1 MKWARSVKAPNK
13 YQCNLWVIVM
23 LFGYY
28 STTTVTFPLP
38 VPPNDEVNSLSFTGL
53 WVRELQ
59 RKCVYGVIALCES
72 KFVLKY
78 FTNYLQRKPRG
89 NVFAPNYSCSTDRR
103 AAHSILCCAEI
114 GSHIWAWKQN
124 AQHSRFVLHS
134 IMNRFR
140 WLCWG
145 GSAAICLRIK

>member
-1 MKWARSVKAPNK
+1 MG
-13 YQCNLWVIVM
+13 YCNALWL
-23 LFGYY
+23 LFHHY
-28 STTTVTFPLP
+28 SHLSSPYNIKLP
-38 VPPNDEVNSLSFTGL
+38 GVSLHLFPNDEVNSLSFTGL
-53 WVRELQ
+53 WVREVQ
-59 RKCVYGVIALCES
+59 RKCDYGVIALCES

-89 NVFAPNYSCSTDRR
+89 NVFAPNYSCSTYRR
-103 AAHSILCCAEI
+103 AAHSILCCGEI
-114 GSHIWAWKQN
+114 RSRIWAWKQN

-134 IMNRFR
+134 TMNRFR